1 MAYSQE
7 ATSKKRSKQGRMARD
22 DMAEMNIP
30 QKEYQESSP
39 NAERRN
45 VIPRREKGK
54 MLPED
59 EHRII
64 SNYVYLIEN
73 LRPLQPLLDSLTEKF
88 VLNEDDLE
96 VINRAKSEGTKA
108 MIRKFLDTLRTCG
121 TNAYSKFIH
130 CLNKLEYRAVAEQLA
145 SDTYDTYDHS
155 LIDEESKGLTI
166 PVNRTCKIT
175 NLPDAVAIEGRK
187 GLIFTVTGETSINQP
202 LKFKSSW
209 HPEEAEQ
216 YFILYPE
223 HNELRVHV
231 TSDPVFTC
239 NCVTLT
245 VTVND
250 GMSDSLPANLEI
262 VKAEVRVILIGKT
275 GVGKSALGNSILDLS
290 KDTRF
295 KSESSAASVTRF
307 NSCKHRVREVDGEKY
322 LFKILDTPGLSDTK
336 ISHQDVAMELAKSID
351 GLAPG
356 PHIFS
361 FVLPIGRIDRHVLE
375 TIEQY
380 TDLFGE
386 CLKTYGVIIFTKKDA
401 LQKRSFTEYYKDA
414 NPEFK
419 EFLED
424 YCDNRHSL
432 INNENPQPDDV
443 HGILRLL
450 LETKRN
456 NNGDHYRNTMFEE
469 AKKLYQDKLQKI
481 EEEKTKVERELKQH
495 LELQERDFKQQLKL
509 KERELKQQLQL
520 KEENEETFKEREKEF
535 KAREKKFDQRETELE
550 KKFDQSEKERKA
562 LREEL
567 KKWKPSDQDKDVNSV
582 TDQQP
587 QIAKVTHADPPG
599 QEIDL
604 KTATDSQQQ
613 ISEVEKLKQTVDI
626 RNIDFVKLCNL
637 LLQDGY
643 LNEKDKEDIVSSEAS
658 INTMDTL
665 MDILH
670 KTNNNKA
677 YIIVIN
683 HLKSGTTMET
693 TNTTQDDPRHD
704 TMVQTD
710 QSDRIK
716 TETDTENKANTNIEE
731 AAKPDIS
738 DTDDTDHL
746 LIDEESKG
754 MTIPDT
760 DEESKGMTIPDDVKY
775 SQTSIQNNMA
785 TTITSTTPLLN
796 QPFVTQDVKTTNYN
810 KTTDNNKMDW
820 ESIRRTCEHGTL
832 DDVKTLI
839 HQNIDLNIPDDFNQ
853 TPVFYCVL
861 SDKQSLDKIQLLF
874 SAGAMLHVK
883 NRYGSSLLHYACRWG
898 TKDCVKYLLEQ
909 GLDTND
915 RNDANMTPVFY
926 CVMSDKQ
933 SLDKIQLLFSAGA
946 MLHVKGY
953 KGNSLLHYA
962 CEWGTI
968 DCVKYLLEQGLDKND
983 RNDANMTPVFECV
996 LSDKQPLDK
1005 IQLLFSAGAMLHVK
1019 SDYGSLLEYARRWRR
1034 KGCVSYLRELGLD
1047 E

>member
-7 ATSKKRSKQGRMARD
+7 ATSKKTSKQGRMARD

-30 QKEYQESSP
+30 QKVEYQESSP
-39 NAERRN
+39 DAKRRK

-145 SDTYDTYDHS
+145 SDTDDTYDHS

-187 GLIFTVTGETSINQP
+187 GLIFTVTGETSNNQP

-509 KERELKQQLQL
+509 KEEQEKELKQQLQL

-693 TNTTQDDPRHD
+693 TNTTQD
-704 TMVQTD
+704 
-710 QSDRIK
+710 
-716 TETDTENKANTNIEE
+716 
-731 AAKPDIS
+731 
-738 DTDDTDHL
+738 TDDTDHL

-820 ESIRRTCEHGTL
+820 ESIRRTCEYGTL
-832 DDVKTLI
+832 DDVNTLI
-839 HQNIDLNIPDDFNQ
+839 HQNIDLNIPVDDYNR
-853 TPVFYCVL
+853 TPVFYCVW
-861 SDKQSLDKIQLLF
+861 S
-874 SAGAMLHVK
+874 
-883 NRYGSSLLHYACRWG
+883 N
-898 TKDCVKYLLEQ
+898 
-909 GLDTND
+909 
-915 RNDANMTPVFY
+915 
-926 CVMSDKQ
+926 
-933 SLDKIQLLFSAGA
+933 
-946 MLHVKGY
+946 
-953 KGNSLLHYA
+953 
-962 CEWGTI
+962 
-968 DCVKYLLEQGLDKND
+968 
-983 RNDANMTPVFECV
+983 
-996 LSDKQPLDK
+996 KQPLDK
-1005 IQLLFSAGAMLHVK
+1005 IQLLFSAGAMLHLKTRYGRSLLHWACQYGTIDCVRYLLEQGLHTNDRDDYNKTPVFDCLRSIKQPLDKIQLLFSAGAMLDVK
-1019 SDYGSLLEYARRWRR
+1019 NDGGSLLDHARVLG
-1034 KGCVSYLRELGLD
+1034 KIECVSYLRELGLD
-1047 E
+1047 K